1 VEVPLVS
8 IQPVKRPVV
17 IVSKSGVLLGRLL
30 TFGQLIKIFFHL
42 IGHEGWLLMASLV
55 AVDYKHEYIFDM
67 WIVFVLRVLLF
78 DVKILLDNLLESKLE
93 FLKTSVV
100 LLRAK
105 LKVLR

>member
-1 VEVPLVS
+1 MEVPLVS
-8 IQPVKRPVV
+8 IQPIKCPVL
-17 IVSKSGVLLGRLL
+17 IVSKSRVLLGRLL

-42 IGHEGWLLMASLV
+42 ISHEGWLLMASLV

-67 WIVFVLRVLLF
+67 WIVGVLWMLLF
-78 DVKILLDNLLESKLE
+78 DVKILLDNLLESKLK
-93 FLKTSVV
+93 FLKARVV